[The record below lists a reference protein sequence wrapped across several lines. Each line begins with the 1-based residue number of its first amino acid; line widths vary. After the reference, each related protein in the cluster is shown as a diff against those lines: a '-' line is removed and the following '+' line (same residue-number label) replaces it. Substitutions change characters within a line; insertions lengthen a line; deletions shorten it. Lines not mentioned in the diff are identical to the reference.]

1 VPQISR
7 YASQFHFTPY
17 YYGTKVIINIEI
29 PNKKSIYIKII
40 LMKVIKLTESD
51 LNHIIRRVIQT
62 EQDTEKEEDK
72 NLVVGLR
79 NFSKGR
85 ISTDELYN
93 IDNTIDYIQTKEPL
107 GQSIITIKFEDD
119 KEFLEEID
127 MDESD
132 VWFMQAINSYN
143 GYDFQDSY
151 QIEQD
156 FKEGYNVY
164 YELND
169 ENKETLKDIA
179 STILPEKEFNLE
191 SEEYK
196 QELSEMLLDLFPNE
210 IDYILGDFQS
220 EKEHEMNTVAK
231 KAIEDEFN
239 KPLEENGI
247 NLNYN
252 MDEVEI
258 TLADLYLGALQLNL
272 FNSNAKEIVTKIINK
287 SFGGSTPGG
296 WYEKIYEFQDEQY
309 FDSVS
314 FNNEV
319 TRQFE
324 KIIEKLDEKSDEEYT
339 IQDFVEF
346 RNRVVSKYKLK
357 TWYETPKDDNII
369 FQIESFNPG
378 NMSVKLIV
386 KTKDTGL
393 FKKLEL
399 EEEEFN
405 NFLYQNTLFNLDD
418 MY

>member
-1 VPQISR
+1 
-7 YASQFHFTPY
+7 
-17 YYGTKVIINIEI
+17 
-29 PNKKSIYIKII
+29 
-40 LMKVIKLTESD
+40 MKVIKLTESD

-191 SEEYK
+191 SEEYR
-196 QELSEMLLDLFPNE
+196 QELSEMLLDLFPNQ

>member
-1 VPQISR
+1 
-7 YASQFHFTPY
+7 
-17 YYGTKVIINIEI
+17 
-29 PNKKSIYIKII
+29 
-40 LMKVIKLTESD
+40 MKVIKLTESD

-62 EQDTEKEEDK
+62 EQDTEEEEDK

-85 ISTDELYN
+85 ITTDELYN

-143 GYDFQDSY
+143 GYDFQYSY

-169 ENKETLKDIA
+169 ENKEILRNIA
-179 STILPEKEFNLE
+179 TTILPDKEFTIDDD
-191 SEEYK
+191 EYRS
-196 QELSEMLLDLFPNE
+196 ELSEMLLDLFPRE
-210 IDYILGDFQS
+210 IDNILGDFHS

-231 KAIEDEFN
+231 EAIDKEFT
-239 KPLEENGI
+239 KPLEDSGI
-247 NLNYN
+247 HLNYK

-272 FNSNAKEIVTKIINK
+272 FNSNAKEIITTIIKN
-287 SFGGSTPGG
+287 SLGTIAGG
-296 WYEKIYEFQDEQY
+296 WYENFYEFQDSDK
-309 FDSVS
+309 FDSES
-314 FNNEV
+314 FNREV
-319 TRQFE
+319 TREFE
-324 KIIEKLDEKSDEEYT
+324 KIIEILDERSEEEYT
-339 IQDFVEF
+339 VQDFIEF

-357 TWYETPKDDNII
+357 TWYDNPKDKNLI
-369 FQIESFNPG
+369 FLIDSFNPG
-378 NMSVKLIV
+378 DMSVRINV
-386 KTKDTGL
+386 KTKDNGL
-393 FKKLEL
+393 FKQLDL
-399 EEEEFN
+399 DEEQFN
-405 NFLYQNTLFNLDD
+405 NFLFQNTLFNLDD

>member
-1 VPQISR
+1 
-7 YASQFHFTPY
+7 
-17 YYGTKVIINIEI
+17 
-29 PNKKSIYIKII
+29 
-40 LMKVIKLTESD
+40 MKVIKLTESD

-62 EQDTEKEEDK
+62 EQDTEEEEDK

-85 ISTDELYN
+85 ITTDELYN